1 MKKIV
6 LSIVFL
12 IVYGLQ
18 AQEKESYI
26 DSIQVT
32 IKKLPIK
39 EQLKIINKIPYG
51 NYVAE
56 VENSEKLFKM
66 GEALAIKSNDSIAL
80 GEIIFKLGQLK
91 NYQNKLDE
99 GTALFLKAI
108 KIFEAKKDFVKEG
121 IVYGGLG
128 YSLKRNDIESSLKYM
143 RKGIKLL
150 EKTNDLEGLNPIY
163 DNYGVVLNM
172 VKKNDSALIYQKRS
186 LAIKKKLKD
195 SIGLGYSYANIA
207 NTFAEKKNFNLAK
220 IYVDSSSIIRNK
232 MGDNYG
238 ITVNYVQKAEI
249 FVLER
254 KWDEALENFKICAKL
269 ANKYKYKH
277 LEQYCYDNIAKT
289 YLELN
294 DYKNAY
300 AYNNR
305 FQMLKDSTDNLST
318 ATKIEELK
326 IQFETEKK
334 EKLLSE
340 AKTENLIKESKI
352 RQKNYII
359 LVAFG
364 LAFLLGLIGY
374 LMFKQQKLKN
384 IQLVKE
390 NELREALS
398 KIETQNKLQEQ
409 RIEISRDLHD
419 NIGSQLTFIISSI
432 DNLKFFDL
440 SKEDFNKK
448 YDSISSFT
456 RKTITELRDSIWAMN
471 KEEITFEDLKTR
483 TTNFI
488 ENAKISLQGI
498 QFEFNYPKEQEDIT
512 LNSITGITL
521 YRIIQEGVNNSIK
534 HATANKI
541 VVTIDVNSE
550 HIILKISDNG
560 KGFDYKT
567 TEKGNGLNS
576 LEKRAK
582 EIKASIQFINQNG
595 TQVIVEVPKT

>member
-1 MKKIV
+1 
-6 LSIVFL
+6 
-12 IVYGLQ
+12 
-18 AQEKESYI
+18 
-26 DSIQVT
+26 
-32 IKKLPIK
+32 
-39 EQLKIINKIPYG
+39 
-51 NYVAE
+51 
-56 VENSEKLFKM
+56 
-66 GEALAIKSNDSIAL
+66 
-80 GEIIFKLGQLK
+80 
-91 NYQNKLDE
+91 
-99 GTALFLKAI
+99 
-108 KIFEAKKDFVKEG
+108 
-121 IVYGGLG
+121 
-128 YSLKRNDIESSLKYM
+128 
-143 RKGIKLL
+143 
-150 EKTNDLEGLNPIY
+150 
-163 DNYGVVLNM
+163 
-172 VKKNDSALIYQKRS
+172 
-186 LAIKKKLKD
+186 
-195 SIGLGYSYANIA
+195 
-207 NTFAEKKNFNLAK
+207 
-220 IYVDSSSIIRNK
+220 
-232 MGDNYG
+232 
-238 ITVNYVQKAEI
+238 
-249 FVLER
+249 
-254 KWDEALENFKICAKL
+254 
-269 ANKYKYKH
+269 
-277 LEQYCYDNIAKT
+277 
-289 YLELN
+289 
-294 DYKNAY
+294 
-300 AYNNR
+300 
-305 FQMLKDSTDNLST
+305 
-318 ATKIEELK
+318 
-326 IQFETEKK
+326 
-334 EKLLSE
+334 
-340 AKTENLIKESKI
+340 
-352 RQKNYII
+352 
-359 LVAFG
+359 
-364 LAFLLGLIGY
+364 
-374 LMFKQQKLKN
+374 MFKQQKLKN